1 MGDAIL
7 GLALHDGR
15 YCSQFFL
22 LLEKVPPL
30 LPLNKSELEVGL
42 KTWLAT
48 SLPELENKAKRNR
61 LSSAQCCMLSGEERV
76 L

>member
-1 MGDAIL
+1 MTEGIVP
-7 GLALHDGR
+7 
-15 YCSQFFL
+15 SFFSYSSP
-22 LLEKVPPL
+22 LEKVPPL